1 MGATFLS
8 RDIAA
13 NCFSVLMFQ
22 EKEQVKGM
30 MWQQQ
35 KDIKKIFKKYPQQ
48 RQKNNR
54 LPRSPVPFRSCRPG
68 MPAPRHAHQPDLT
81 NPIAAPRLV
90 FHSHE
95 MAFSGVVF
103 KLNTAAK
110 TGKQVHCSLDA
121 AAKVVCFWADEKQVR
136 VPAMI
141 SSFSAPICLSES
153 KIPLFLHLAAS
164 ASLFSLPASYLSEI
178 LTLALAR
185 VPKLVFSSGTGDAA
199 RICVAHWCLARGV

>member
-35 KDIKKIFKKYPQQ
+35 KDIKKIFKKYP
-48 RQKNNR
+48 RSSDRKTMELD
-54 LPRSPVPFRSCRPG
+54 LPRSPVPFRFSWNACSTTST
-68 MPAPRHAHQPDLT
+68 QTL
-81 NPIAAPRLV
+81 AAPRLV

-141 SSFSAPICLSES
+141 SFLCPPLS
-153 KIPLFLHLAAS
+153 L
-164 ASLFSLPASYLSEI
+164 
-178 LTLALAR
+178 
-185 VPKLVFSSGTGDAA
+185 
-199 RICVAHWCLARGV
+199 